1 MKFIGEKF
9 LFGCGFLTIALFAAL
24 FFSPNKVLAAY
35 DYVVPEFNQ
44 AGDIITIPEYTGE
57 AVLVC
62 YLNYGESGGE
72 IFYLG
77 PRTSTQID
85 VNRLV
90 NGNIDL
96 TKKLSYFENPTIGSQ
111 EFWGTKDCILVK
123 NYDSSKGVSL
133 NLLYE
138 KNPTC
143 DTSFSFSNQPLE
155 SEDGNMFV
163 LTIGGSQTY
172 HSGDVNLASSTRLIY
187 NGDTFSNGS
196 NPYHQGLFLKDI
208 NKVNNFFDFYTDY
221 CITSETVYR
230 LNIGQVYTPPTPPPP
245 VSNNYVMYYGDN
257 PSYTIRRQK
266 FDFPVVY
273 NVCDAYNDYEDF
285 YRLRFNKDDNTYL
298 TSPPIGT
305 ENNPCSGIYTFSE
318 IAPDYEDSGTG
329 YISIIGELGNEIAS
343 TSPFLYTVYTPVGQV
358 GAFIKP
364 NFKSPVYADYY
375 SETSTELSFYYDVC
389 VDDNFN
395 TSNQICIDFVDTGK
409 MGQLDYNKTIHCQ
422 NLATCNGTI
431 NIDFPIETMD
441 MTAYFRASYYSS
453 NLPNNPFV
461 SSNPFLFTLY
471 NSDAKDTENIFSA
484 TSIHE
489 MACSAEDWAS
499 DDWWNE
505 TKCSTFETGLNA
517 MNNIAKSFKIT
528 ILKFVGLIKN
538 TFPFNFINLIEDTW
552 EESETVELPQKLQ
565 FLNFSDSNGDIKIPV
580 KIGAATSSIPIFGK
594 SIFQNNESKDSYEKI
609 RDLSTW
615 MFRAMV
621 LIYAT
626 MIGIKIYHELSGNK
640 SE

>member
-1 MKFIGEKF
+1 MKNIGEKF
-9 LFGCGFLTIALFAAL
+9 IFSCGFLTIALFAAL

-35 DYVVPEFNQ
+35 NYEIPEINE
-44 AGDIITIPEYTGE
+44 AGNLITIPEYTGE
-57 AVLVC
+57 AVLICFTQRISEENQATFTIGTATTTKLFWLNGGGYAEGTVS
-62 YLNYGESGGE
+62 YL
-72 IFYLG
+72 
-77 PRTSTQID
+77 
-85 VNRLV
+85 
-90 NGNIDL
+90 
-96 TKKLSYFENPTIGSQ
+96 ENPPIGIQNYSPASGY
-111 EFWGTKDCILVK
+111 FGAGKCVLFK
-123 NYDSSKGVSL
+123 NYDSNKGLSYDI
-133 NLLYE
+133 LYE
-138 KNPTC
+138 NPYNAYNWDVVIPPTEEE
-143 DTSFSFSNQPLE
+143 TFIMLGTGISFG
-155 SEDGNMFV
+155 GNDF
-163 LTIGGSQTY
+163 TI
-172 HSGDVNLASSTRLIY
+172 VNASSTLIY
-187 NGDTFSNGS
+187 KF
-196 NPYHQGLFLKDI
+196 I
-208 NKVNNFFDFYTDY
+208 TDY
-221 CITSETVYR
+221 NRGFLWETIGNTATTSYAFNSNNISVSYQSFYK
-230 LNIGQVYTPPTPPPP
+230 LNIGQHTTPPPP
-245 VSNNYVMYYGDN
+245 VSNNYITYYGDN

-285 YRLRFNKDDNTYL
+285 YRLRFYKDDNTYL

-343 TSPFLYTVYTPVGQV
+343 TSPFLYTVYTPVEQV

-375 SETSTELSFYYDVC
+375 SATSTELSFYYDVC

-395 TSNQICIDFVDTGK
+395 TSNEICIDFVDTGK

-453 NLPNNPFV
+453 NLSDSPFV

-499 DDWWNE
+499 DDWWNKA
-505 TKCSTFETGLNA
+505 KCSTFETGLTA

-538 TFPFNFINLIEDTW
+538 TFPFNFINLIQDTW
-552 EESETVELPQKLQ
+552 EESETVELPEKLQ

-580 KIGAATSSIPIFGK
+580 KIGSATSTIPIFGK

>member
-1 MKFIGEKF
+1 MKFTGEKF
-9 LFGCGFLTIALFAAL
+9 LFGCSFLTIAFFAAL

-35 DYVVPEFNQ
+35 DYEIPTFNENVNV
-44 AGDIITIPEYTGE
+44 ITIPEYTGE
-57 AVLVC
+57 AVLIC
-62 YLNYGESGGE
+62 YPSSGFTIGQA
-72 IFYLG
+72 
-77 PRTSTQID
+77 TSTQMAVDLID
-85 VNRLV
+85 GVDRETIRQTEYLA
-90 NGNIDL
+90 
-96 TKKLSYFENPTIGSQ
+96 YFENPTIGSQ
-111 EFWGTKDCILVK
+111 VWEGTNQCFLVK
-123 NYDSSKGVSL
+123 NYDSNKGITLDRLFIKYPSG
-133 NLLYE
+133 
-138 KNPTC
+138 
-143 DTSFSFSNQPLE
+143 DSSFSFSAPPLE
-155 SEDGNMFV
+155 SEDENMITLGFFG
-163 LTIGGSQTY
+163 TDNDYRAYGGDLQ
-172 HSGDVNLASSTRLIY
+172 LASSTKLIENKNQICCWGSYCRNIFINEIDEVNTLFSFY
-187 NGDTFSNGS
+187 N
-196 NPYHQGLFLKDI
+196 QGPGI
-208 NKVNNFFDFYTDY
+208 
-221 CITSETVYR
+221 IAGGTVYR
-230 LNIGQVYTPPTPPPP
+230 LNVGQYTTPPPP

-257 PSYTIRRQK
+257 PSYTIRRKK
-266 FDFPVVY
+266 FNFPVVY
-273 NVCDAYNDYEDF
+273 NVCDAYNNYEDF

-375 SETSTELSFYYDVC
+375 SETSTELGFYYDVC
-389 VDDNFN
+389 IDDNFN
-395 TSNQICIDFVDTGK
+395 TSNQICIDFVDTK
-409 MGQLDYNKTIHCQ
+409 SMGQLDYNKTTHCQ
-422 NLATCNGTI
+422 NLSTCNGII
-431 NIDFPIETMD
+431 NINFPVAPMD

-453 NLPNNPFV
+453 NLPDSPFV

-499 DDWWNE
+499 NDWWNKA
-505 TKCSTFETGLNA
+505 KCSTFETGLNA

-538 TFPFNFINLIEDTW
+538 TFPFNFINLIQDTW
-552 EESETVELPQKLQ
+552 EESETVELPEKLQ

-615 MFRAMV
+615 FFRAMV

>member
-1 MKFIGEKF
+1 MKFTGEKF
-9 LFGCGFLTIALFAAL
+9 LFGCGFLTIAFFAAL
-24 FFSPNKVLAAY
+24 FFSPNKALAAY
-35 DYVVPEFNQ
+35 DYVIPEINE
-44 AGDIITIPEYTGE
+44 AGNLITIPEYTGE
-57 AVLVC
+57 AVLIC
-62 YLNYGESGGE
+62 LTQQTEEWNEAIFTIGTATTTKLFWNYGDDYANNTVS
-72 IFYLG
+72 YL
-77 PRTSTQID
+77 
-85 VNRLV
+85 
-90 NGNIDL
+90 
-96 TKKLSYFENPTIGSQ
+96 ENPNIGIQSYIPASTYVGAGKCVL
-111 EFWGTKDCILVK
+111 FK
-123 NYDSSKGVSL
+123 NYDSSKGLSYNFLAKYPSTIHGGYVKNFDVVVPPTEEETFIMLGMGANIFGNDFDLL
-133 NLLYE
+133 N
-138 KNPTC
+138 
-143 DTSFSFSNQPLE
+143 
-155 SEDGNMFV
+155 
-163 LTIGGSQTY
+163 
-172 HSGDVNLASSTRLIY
+172 ASSTLIY
-187 NGDTFSNGS
+187 KFIAGNYNRG
-196 NPYHQGLFLKDI
+196 FLW
-208 NKVNNFFDFYTDY
+208 
-221 CITSETVYR
+221 ETVGNIATSSYAFNSNNVPTSDVSFYK
-230 LNIGQVYTPPTPPPP
+230 LNIGQHTTPPPP

-257 PSYTIRRQK
+257 PSYTIRRK
-266 FDFPVVY
+266 PFNFPVVY

-285 YRLRFNKDDNTYL
+285 YRLRFNKDDNTFL
-298 TSPPIGT
+298 TSPPIKT

-318 IAPDYEDSGTG
+318 IAPDYEDSNTG
-329 YISIIGELGNEIAS
+329 YISIIKELKNEIAS

-375 SETSTELSFYYDVC
+375 SATSTELSFYYDVC

-453 NLPNNPFV
+453 NLPNEPFV

-499 DDWWNE
+499 DDWWNKA
-505 TKCSTFETGLNA
+505 KCSTFETGLNA

-538 TFPFNFINLIEDTW
+538 TFPFNFINLIEDAW

-615 MFRAMV
+615 VFRAMV
-621 LIYAT
+621 LIYAI
-626 MIGIKIYHELSGNK
+626 MISIKIYHELSGNK